1 MYCWHG
7 LRRPP
12 LAVCFGRRFKT
23 IGYDI
28 EDKRISDLRQGID
41 KTGELSKEEILS
53 SENLLF
59 SSDLNEIKDF
69 DVYIIAVP
77 TPIDE
82 GLNPDLE
89 IIRKASLLV
98 GSVLCEKNIVIYE
111 STVYPGCTEEFCI
124 PILEEKSG
132 LTLNK
137 NFFCGYS
144 PERVVPGDKSK
155 RVENITKITSGS
167 NEFASNFINELY
179 ASVILAGTYPAKSI
193 KVAEAAKVIENVQR
207 DVNISLVNEF
217 SKIFSSLGIDTRD
230 VLDAAET
237 KWNFLKFKPGLVGGH
252 CIGVDPY
259 YLIHKANTTSV
270 KPELIETA
278 RKINHEMS
286 EYVADQMNGFLRKE
300 RIEPRANILIIG
312 FTFKANCSDIRN
324 TKVFDLFTSLEN
336 KGLNVEIYD
345 PEADS
350 DEVQKYY
357 KIKLQET
364 LKTYDGVV
372 YAVDHDIFKGFDFA
386 KITNPKHVLFDL
398 TASLPRSIITGR
410 L

>member
-1 MYCWHG
+1 MGYVG
-7 LRRPP
+7 LP
-12 LAVCFGRRFKT
+12 LAVCFGRRYET
-23 IGYDI
+23 IGFDI
-28 EDKRISDLRQGID
+28 EHERISELRTGID
-41 KTGELSKEEILS
+41 KTGELSKEEVLS
-53 SENLLF
+53 SENLSF
-59 SSDLNEIKDF
+59 SSNLDEIKNC

-89 IIRKASLLV
+89 IIKNASQLV
-98 GSVLCEKNIVIYE
+98 GGVLNENNVVVYE
-111 STVYPGCTEEFCI
+111 STVYPGCTEEICI
-124 PILEEKSG
+124 PILEEQSH
-132 LTLNK
+132 LTVNK
-137 NFFCGYS
+137 NLFCGYS

-155 RVENITKITSGS
+155 RVENIMKITSGS
-167 NEFASNFINELY
+167 NEFASKFIDKLY

-193 KVAEAAKVIENVQR
+193 RVAEAAKVIENVQR

-217 SKIFSSLGIDTRD
+217 SKIFSSLDIDTRD

-259 YLIHKANTTSV
+259 YLIHKANSTST

-286 EYVADQMNGFLRKE
+286 HYVANKIDTLLKDQQINSK
-300 RIEPRANILIIG
+300 ANILIIG

-324 TKVFDLFTSLEN
+324 TKVFDLFTSLES
-336 KGLNVEIYD
+336 KGFNVEIYD
-345 PEADS
+345 PVADS
-350 DEVQKYY
+350 NEVQRYY
-357 KIKLQET
+357 KIKLQES

-372 YAVDHDIFKGFDFA
+372 YAVDHDDFNKLDFT
-386 KITNPKHVLFDL
+386 KITKEKHVLFDL
-398 TASLPRSIITGR
+398 TASLPRNIISGR